1 MMKTLPLTIL
11 LVFFSMLTACAT
23 NDGTTDTFT
32 TPGGK
37 EVVITAIKHASL
49 RISYDGKEIE
59 VDPVTKVVQET
70 DYSKMPKADYILVT
84 HEHGDHLDGMAVTQ
98 LEKEGTVIVAN
109 ANSAKILGKGRVMH
123 NGDTLVLADDIL
135 IEAVPAYN
143 ITPGHTQYHP
153 KGRDNGYVLS
163 LGGLRIYIAG
173 DTEDIE
179 EMNKLKHIDIA
190 FLPTNQP
197 YTMTPEQT
205 AKAARIIKPK
215 VLFPYHYSDTPIGRV
230 VELLKGSGIDVRIR
244 NYQ

>member
-1 MMKTLPLTIL
+1 
-11 LVFFSMLTACAT
+11 
-23 NDGTTDTFT
+23 
-32 TPGGK
+32 
-37 EVVITAIKHASL
+37 VVITAIKHASL
-49 RISYDGKEIE
+49 RISYNGKEIE
-59 VDPVTKVVQET
+59 VDPVTKVGQET

-84 HEHGDHLDGMAVTQ
+84 HEHGDHLDEMAVTQ
-98 LEKEGTVIVAN
+98 LEKEGTVIVSN
-109 ANSAKILGKGRVMH
+109 ANSAKILGKGCVLH
-123 NGDTLVLADDIL
+123 NGDTLALADDIL
-135 IEAVPAYN
+135 LEAVPAYN
-143 ITPGHTQYHP
+143 ISPGHTQYHP

-205 AKAARIIKPK
+205 AKAARIIRPK
-215 VLFPYHYSDTPIGRV
+215 VLFPYHYSDTPIERV
-230 VELLKGSGIDVRIR
+230 LELLKGEDIDVRIR